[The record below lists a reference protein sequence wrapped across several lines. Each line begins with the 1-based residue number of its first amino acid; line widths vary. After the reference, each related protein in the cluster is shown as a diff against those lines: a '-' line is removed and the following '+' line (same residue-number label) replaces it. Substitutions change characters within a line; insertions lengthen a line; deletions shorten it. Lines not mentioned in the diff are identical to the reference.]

1 MPVHNNYPM
10 GFSEFPPVV
19 QSTIVLIAF
28 IALFILSSWLL
39 EVINKISSES
49 K

>member
-1 MPVHNNYPM
+1 MPVHNIYPM
-10 GFSEFPPVV
+10 EFSELPPVV
-19 QSTIVLIAF
+19 QSTIVLLVF
-28 IALFILSSWLL
+28 IALFIVTSWLL